1 MLLAA
6 FAPAPVSSDALSRP
20 LITRWSTP
28 TLKKEM
34 NFSCASISL
43 RAADVDFT
51 LHVEHRTLSQSKVS
65 RPEKMQ
71 GRDASGVV
79 LSENIWT

>member
-1 MLLAA
+1 MAGA
-6 FAPAPVSSDALSRP
+6 EGTAREHCTEFRGHRHPWSDR
-20 LITRWSTP
+20 RV
-28 TLKKEM
+28 
-34 NFSCASISL
+34 
-43 RAADVDFT
+43 RAAAVDFT
-51 LHVEHRTLSQSKVS
+51 RHVEHRTLSQSKVS